1 MNMNSLPD
9 ITKEL
14 VALRK
19 KPSTQARFKQYPALL
34 QRFVQLVDQCE
45 DVEVLREVI
54 VLDDGYYLLAGY
66 RQQVLEKW
74 LSLERTPEV
83 LRQYAMQL
91 TLFGDVDDMGE
102 ADTDTDVRAAELM
115 TEADVMEKSQS

>member
-1 MNMNSLPD
+1 MNMNALPD

-45 DVEVLREVI
+45 DVEVLQEVI
-54 VLDDGYYLLAGY
+54 ALDDGYYLLAGY
-66 RQQVLEKW
+66 RQRVLEKW
-74 LSLERTPEV
+74 LSLERTPDV

-102 ADTDTDVRAAELM
+102 ADTDTDIRAADLM
-115 TEADVMEKSQS
+115 AEADALEGG